1 VATVNDESLTLRFE
15 NGRLIEF
22 DPMRWSGLNVYT
34 QESRTIAVGDRLEW
48 RERDNARR
56 IANHRQ
62 AVVTKLDR
70 RNIEVELEN
79 GRRLSMPLA
88 DARKVD
94 LAYCVT
100 SHASQGSTVHKAIIH
115 IDSSRGVDLVN
126 DRQWYVSKTRPEWD
140 LRIYTDSIKG
150 MQRAVSRTQEKEL
163 ALDVVRR
170 EQSNRQ
176 STGLRI

>member
-1 VATVNDESLTLRFE
+1 
-15 NGRLIEF
+15 
-22 DPMRWSGLNVYT
+22 
-34 QESRTIAVGDRLEW
+34 
-48 RERDNARR
+48 
-56 IANHRQ
+56 
-62 AVVTKLDR
+62 
-70 RNIEVELEN
+70 VELEN

-140 LRIYTDSIKG
+140 LRIYTDSVQG
-150 MQRAVSRTQEKEL
+150 MRRAVARTQEKEI
-163 ALDVVRR
+163 ALDVVQQRR
-170 EQSNRQ
+170 SKTQSL
-176 STGLRI
+176 GMRI